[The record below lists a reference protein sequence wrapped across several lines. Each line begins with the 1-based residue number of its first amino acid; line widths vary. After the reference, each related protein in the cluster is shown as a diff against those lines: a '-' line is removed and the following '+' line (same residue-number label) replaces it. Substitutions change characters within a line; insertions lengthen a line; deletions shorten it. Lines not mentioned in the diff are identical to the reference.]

1 MYLDVGGITQLGPL
15 GLRLRRA
22 RAGAAASSKL
32 GLHGRVGEPIQPT
45 TAGVE
50 HRGWERRRDRGGG
63 AETEEGAAHAPVPL
77 RAPNSGCPGAW
88 GSQYKQQPPVWNT
101 GGGSGGASRRAV
113 RKPKKAQ
120 RTRRCCCELQPRAA
134 RARGG
139 ADTND
144 NRQCG
149 TPGAGAAAR
158 AGERCGNQRRCSD
171 APVPL
176 RGSQYRRQPPL
187 WNTGGGS
194 GGASRGAVRKPKK
207 AQRTRRCRCELQ
219 TRAARA
225 RGVTH
230 TNDNRRCGT
239 PGAGAAPR
247 AGERCGN
254 QRRRS
259 ARAGA
264 AASSKLGLHGR
275 VGEPIQTTTAGVE
288 HRGRERRRDPGSGAE
303 TEEGAA
309 HAPVPL
315 RAPNSGCP
323 GAWGSQYKQQPPVWN
338 TGGGSGG
345 ASRRA
350 VRKPKKAQRTRRCC
364 CELQPRAARARG
376 GADTNDNR
384 QCGTPGAG
392 AAARAGERCGNQR
405 RCSDAPVPLRGSQY
419 RRQPPLWNT
428 GGGSGGAS
436 RGAVRKP
443 KKAQRT
449 RRCRCELQTRAAR
462 ARGVTHTNDNRRCGT
477 PGAGAAPR
485 AGERCGN
492 QRRRSARAGAAAS
505 SKLGLHGRV
514 GEPIQ
519 TTTAGVEHR
528 GRERRREP
536 ASGAETKEGAAHAPV
551 PLRAPNSG
559 CTGAWG
565 SQYKRQPPLWN
576 TGGGSCAASRG
587 AVRKPKKVQRTR
599 RCRCEPQTRAARARE
614 VADTN
619 GTRRW
624 GAPGAGAA
632 ARSRERCLNQK
643 GRSARA
649 SAAARSKL
657 GLHGHVGYPIRA
669 APAGVEHRG
678 RERRREPG
686 SGAETKEGAA
696 HAPVPLRA
704 PNSGCTGAWG
714 NPYKRQPPLWIT
726 GGGSG
731 AASRGA
737 VRKPRKAQRTRRCR
751 YGSQTQAEPAGTVA
765 EAPETSDRL
774 QWGRRRVQER
784 LRSADLKMSAAT
796 ARVALRPW
804 DSGHLVRQDVASE
817 RGLPRA
823 VDTRCDLKRPPPA
836 PCESC
841 DSERRAPHDGG
852 STAPY

>member
-15 GLRLRRA
+15 GLRLRRGVKGVNRAPKVKSTRRCRCELQTRAA
-22 RAGAAASSKL
+22 RARGGAD
-32 GLHGRVGEPIQPT
+32 T
-45 TAGVE
+45 TDNRRCGTPGV
-50 HRGWERRRDRGGG
+50 RRRDPGSG

-88 GSQYKQQPPVWNT
+88 GSQYKRQPPVWNT

-144 NRQCG
+144 NR
-149 TPGAGAAAR
+149 R
-158 AGERCGNQRRCSD
+158 
-171 APVPL
+171 
-176 RGSQYRRQPPL
+176 
-187 WNTGGGS
+187 
-194 GGASRGAVRKPKK
+194 
-207 AQRTRRCRCELQ
+207 
-219 TRAARA
+219 
-225 RGVTH
+225 
-230 TNDNRRCGT
+230 
-239 PGAGAAPR
+239 
-247 AGERCGN
+247 
-254 QRRRS
+254 
-259 ARAGA
+259 
-264 AASSKLGLHGR
+264 
-275 VGEPIQTTTAGVE
+275 
-288 HRGRERRRDPGSGAE
+288 
-303 TEEGAA
+303 
-309 HAPVPL
+309 
-315 RAPNSGCP
+315 
-323 GAWGSQYKQQPPVWN
+323 
-338 TGGGSGG
+338 
-345 ASRRA
+345 
-350 VRKPKKAQRTRRCC
+350 
-364 CELQPRAARARG
+364 
-376 GADTNDNR
+376 
-384 QCGTPGAG
+384 CGTPGAG

-696 HAPVPLRA
+696 HAP
-704 PNSGCTGAWG
+704 
-714 NPYKRQPPLWIT
+714 
-726 GGGSG
+726 
-731 AASRGA
+731 
-737 VRKPRKAQRTRRCR
+737 
-751 YGSQTQAEPAGTVA
+751 TQAEPAGTVA